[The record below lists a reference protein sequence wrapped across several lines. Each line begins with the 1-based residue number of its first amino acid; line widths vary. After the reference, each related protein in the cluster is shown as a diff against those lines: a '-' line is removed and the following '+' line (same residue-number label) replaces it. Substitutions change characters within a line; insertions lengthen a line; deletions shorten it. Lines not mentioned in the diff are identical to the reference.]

1 MELFEILEGCDFFI
15 LDWYLFF
22 LCDFFILDW
31 YLFFFFFYISSGFN
45 GTRLRS
51 IKLCFM
57 VYIML

>member
-1 MELFEILEGCDFFI
+1 MELFEILERCDFFI
-15 LDWYLFF
+15 LDLYLFF
-22 LCDFFILDW
+22 
-31 YLFFFFFYISSGFN
+31 YYISSGFN